1 VRAQRGKS
9 VGAFML
15 QGLTPR
21 RLELVGQ
28 GAGIR
33 DPHGR
38 RPFERRAVRVERRPG
53 RRLIARA
60 RPCGVAAA
68 VAEARPTAD
77 QDLVRA
83 ERVAVGASSVG
94 G

>member
-1 VRAQRGKS
+1 
-9 VGAFML
+9 
-15 QGLTPR
+15 
-21 RLELVGQ
+21 
-28 GAGIR
+28 
-33 DPHGR
+33 
-38 RPFERRAVRVERRPG
+38 VRVERRPG

-60 RPCGVAAA
+60 ARPCGVAAA
-68 VAEARPTAD
+68 VAEARPMAD